1 MNLMSV
7 CNPLDL
13 RDLAP
18 RERHPLVFST
28 FRRLASSQALE
39 LVNDHD
45 PSPLREQ
52 LAALWPGRFSWDV
65 LENGPLSWSVRIT
78 KLASPPGHG
87 DGCCGICGGA

>member
-1 MNLMSV
+1 MNSMSV
-7 CNPLDL
+7 ENPLDL

-52 LAALWPGRFSWDV
+52 LAVLWPGRFSWDV

-78 KLASPPGHG
+78 KLATAPGQS
-87 DGCCGICGGA
+87 GCCGSCGGA